1 MLSFFPDPYVDE
13 LLYSTIARYHYYCGN
28 IDFKDTLIEIFGSDS
43 VIPTVEFPSRLD
55 YLARQF
61 SNNKMYSSDYL
72 IQNHTLYPFYS
83 PFLPL
88 SRQTLIENEMKY
100 GDGKGIHAQVGISAG
115 GICKKNGLYYCPEC
129 VLKDK
134 QKYGE
139 PYFYRIHQLQGINVC
154 SIHHCM
160 LNSYPIFRNTRS
172 RIAFIMLEYEN
183 TDTDIK
189 YITDDKSFVY
199 HNIIS
204 DSAQYLLNND
214 LGSFNQQSVYEKY
227 RILLKNKGLMTYNG
241 TVKHK
246 ELFNEFIKFYGADFL
261 SEVDSFVEYD
271 DLYNWL
277 RLITQKPRRV
287 IHPVRHIL
295 FINFLANS
303 IKEFFEGKCILDRPF
318 GTGPWPCMNPV
329 SEHFRK
335 CVVSECSV
343 TADFKTRQPVGTFA
357 CSCGFVYSRKG
368 PDRLSDDQY
377 KVGRI
382 KQYGHIWEYKLK
394 ELLLE
399 NKYSTRE
406 IGNRMDCDSK
416 TVLRHSCKLGM
427 DGLLKSNTKLAE
439 AKVVNS
445 TQSGDQYKADIL
457 KFIENNP
464 GKNRKEIRNN
474 LKKQYAWLYRNDRK
488 WIDINFPEEIPREIR
503 NKGHENRVDWSERD
517 TEILKVIQEEYKK
530 LIAREKPIRIT
541 KSVLGKRT
549 GMSAALDININK
561 LPFTKAYLESVTESV
576 EEFQIRRI
584 RWVCCK
590 LYKSEGSLKK
600 WEVIRKAGL
609 RPGYSKKV
617 DEAINEIIINLCEG
631 KNEGQKG

>member
-1 MLSFFPDPYVDE
+1 MLSFFPDPYEDE
-13 LLYSTIARYHYYCGN
+13 LLYSTIARYHYYYGN

-61 SNNKMYSSDYL
+61 PNNKMYSSDYL

-88 SRQTLIENEMKY
+88 SRQTIIEKEMKY
-100 GDGKGIHAQVGISAG
+100 GDGKGIQAQVGITAG
-115 GICKKNGLYYCPEC
+115 SICKKYGLYYCPEC

-134 QKYGE
+134 QKYEE
-139 PYFYRIHQLQGINVC
+139 PYFHRVHQLQGIKAC
-154 SIHHCM
+154 SIHHCI
-160 LNSYPIFRNTRS
+160 LKSYPFFRNTES
-172 RIAFIMLEYEN
+172 RIAFLMLEYEN

-189 YITDDKSFVY
+189 YITADRAFMF

-214 LGSFNQQSVYEKY
+214 LISFNQQSVYEKY

-261 SEVDSFVEYD
+261 YEIDSFVEYD

-318 GTGPWPCMNPV
+318 GTEPWPCMNPV

-335 CVVSECSV
+335 DVVSECNV

-357 CSCGFVYSRKG
+357 CSCGFIYSRKG
-368 PDRLSDDQY
+368 PDRFTDDKY

-382 KQYGHIWEYKLK
+382 KQYGHIWECKLK

-406 IGNRMDCDSK
+406 IGKRMDRDSK
-416 TVLRHSCKLGM
+416 TVLRYSRKLGM
-427 DGLLKSNTKLAE
+427 DGLLKSNMKLSE

-457 KFIENNP
+457 KFIESNP
-464 GKNRKEIRNN
+464 GKNRKEIRDN
-474 LKKQYAWLYRNDRK
+474 LKKQYVWLYRNDRK
-488 WIDINFPEEIPREIR
+488 WIDINFPERIPRELR
-503 NKGHENRVDWSERD
+503 NKGHENRANWSERD
-517 TEILKVIQEEYKK
+517 AEILKVMQEEYKK
-530 LIAREKPIRIT
+530 LIANEKPIRIT

-549 GMSAALDININK
+549 GMSASLDININK

-584 RWVCCK
+584 RLVCCE
-590 LYKSEGSLKK
+590 LYKSKGSLKK
-600 WEVIRKAGL
+600 WEIIRKAGL

-617 DEAINEIIINLCEG
+617 DEAINESIINLCEG